1 MRDEAFTGAEALR
14 TFIALDLPPEVKG
27 YLARLQ
33 ERLRAAAMESSRP
46 LPVRWAAPAGIH
58 LTLKFLGDV
67 PSPQLEGIYRAVER
81 AAEGCGP
88 LRLAFGALGA
98 FPSRQRPRVLWIG
111 LEGDLAELGALQRRV
126 EEQLA
131 PLGFPPEGRFVPHLT
146 LGRVRDQASP
156 AEKAALGRLL
166 GTLSP
171 GEAAA
176 FRVEAVQVI
185 RSQLRPEGPR
195 YTVLFTV
202 PLAG

>member
-1 MRDEAFTGAEALR
+1 MKAEGFTGAETIR

-27 YLARLQ
+27 PLARWQ
-33 ERLRAAAMESSRP
+33 ERLRAAAESRRP
-46 LPVRWAAPAGIH
+46 LPVRWTAPAGIH

-67 PSPQLEGIYRAVER
+67 PSPQLEGIYRALGR
-81 AAEGCGP
+81 AAAGCGP
-88 LRLAFGALGA
+88 LRLALGALGA
-98 FPSRQRPRVLWIG
+98 FPSIQRPRVLWVG

-126 EEQLA
+126 EEELA

-166 GTLSP
+166 GALSP

-176 FRVEAVQVI
+176 FRAEALQVM
-185 RSQLRPEGPR
+185 RSQLRPEGPH
-195 YTVLFTV
+195 YTTLYTV